1 MSAKVDITVTL
12 AGYQIREQLYSGSR
26 TLVYRA
32 VREADNQAVVIKL
45 LKREYPTFSELVQFR
60 NQYSLAK
67 NLDIPGII
75 KPHSLEPYHNGYA
88 LVMEDFGGISLRQF
102 TKEQPQNL
110 EQFLI
115 IALQLTDILHQLHQ
129 QRVIHKDIKP
139 ANILINPDTKLL
151 KLIDF
156 SISSLLPRETTE
168 IQNPNVLEGTLAY
181 LSPEQTGRM
190 NRGIDYRS
198 DFYSLG
204 VSFFELLTGKL
215 PFDSQDPMEL
225 VHCHIAKLPPNV
237 CDVNT
242 EIPLVL
248 GNIVRKLMAKNA
260 EDRYQSALGLK
271 HDLHLCRE
279 QLKEIAKIEHFS
291 IGERDISDRFA
302 IPEKLYGREQE
313 VKILLEGF
321 ERVANGA
328 SEFMLVAGFSGIGKT
343 AVVNEVHK
351 PIVRQ
356 RGYFIKGKYDQF
368 NRNIPLSAFVQAF
381 RDLMGQLLGESDT
394 QLKQWK
400 NRILTALGENAQ
412 VIIEVIP
419 ELEQIIGQQSPVVEL
434 SGSASQN
441 RFNLLFQKFIQVF
454 TTVTHPL
461 VMFLDDLQWADSASL
476 NLIQVSIGQ
485 RESGF
490 MLLIGAY
497 RDNEVS
503 LAHPL
508 ILTLEEIKKTGT
520 TVNTIALSPLSQES
534 LNSLV
539 TDTLQCSAAIAQPLT
554 KLVYQKT
561 QGNPFFSTQFL
572 KALHEE
578 GDIEFAPQVGHW
590 QCDISYVRSLSLR
603 DDVVEFMAMQ
613 LQKLPVATQNV
624 LKLAACIG
632 NSFDLATLAIIY
644 EKSQAETATDLWKAL
659 QEGLVIPSNDIY
671 KFYQSKSESQI
682 EENGQLQAALTDEK
696 VIVSYKFLHDRVQQ
710 AAYSLIPDNQ
720 KQLMHLKIGRLL
732 LSVMNEAEKEE
743 KIFEIVN
750 QLNKGSDLIVLA
762 TEQERLA
769 KLNLAAAQKAK
780 SATAY
785 VAAIEY
791 ATKGIQLLAGSCW
804 QQCYDLTLALHD
816 LAAEVAC
823 LSSDFRL
830 MEQIVDEVVQNAR
843 QLLDKVKVYE
853 VRILADVAQS
863 NQPKAIKTALSILK
877 LFGVSFP
884 EQPTNADITESLQQT
899 QDVLKEKHLEYLL
912 ELPEMKDLKALAEIR
927 ILATVTAAVYQAV
940 PELLPL
946 IVCKQVRLS
955 VAYGNAAVSAQAYA
969 WYGVILCG
977 IGEID
982 LGDRISELAMGLLS
996 RFESREFKASTI
1008 NMVYPFIKPWKHHI
1022 QDSLAPLLDGYH
1034 SGLEMGTL
1042 EYAAYCA
1049 YNYCSLSFFLGKNL
1063 SILEPEMKVYSQA
1076 LAQLK
1081 QEVAH
1086 NYLRVFYQS
1095 VLNFLGESKCDWEI
1109 KGVVYDEEI
1118 MLPKHQQANDLYAMG
1133 TLYINKL
1140 ILCYF
1145 FNEWEEAIKVAVDA
1159 KQYLNGVSGCFMIP
1173 VFHFYDSLTHLAM
1186 LPNAQGKEGNSLPQE
1201 VIDNQKKL
1209 KEWSNLA
1216 PKNHLHKFYLVE
1228 AEQYRVLGQMYE
1240 AMDYYD
1246 RAIASAKANAY
1257 IQEEALSN
1265 ELAGKFYL
1273 QWGKEKLA
1281 QVYIQEA
1288 YYCYA
1293 HWGAKA
1299 KVTDLEHRYPQLLAA
1314 IVQQRQPSLTPSDT
1328 IFFPAF
1334 HSTET
1339 SSSSSITESL
1349 DLLTVLKA
1357 SQTLSGEIQLE
1368 KLLAAL
1374 LRIVIENAG
1383 AEKCVLMLLRS
1394 DSLDDTTGDR
1404 LVIKGTVTANTQ
1416 PIVLQRTPVEE
1427 SEDIPLR
1434 LIYHVKHSLKPVVL
1448 ADATTHPT
1456 FASDTYILNQQPK
1469 SILCSPILYRGKF
1482 AGILYLE
1489 NNLTTGAF
1497 TSDRVEMLNLL
1508 CTQAAIS
1515 LENARL
1521 YEQAQQTLAELR
1533 ASEAQFQKVVDNIP
1547 GMVFKFCLATDGS
1560 FSTPYV
1566 SSGCYDLYEVDSQEV
1581 MAGVHNLHLMTHPD
1595 DRSTVERLVINSA
1608 RMLTPFRQEW
1618 RIVAASGKIKWIQ
1631 CASKPEL
1638 QADGSVMWDG
1648 VVIDISDAYDELC
1661 LRKQA
1666 EAALQEKE
1674 QFLSSIYNGAE
1685 MSIFVVDVSENGR
1698 FYYAGWNALSERAC
1712 GISSADAVGKTPAEV
1727 LDPAQAEIIQ
1737 QQLAECA
1744 RTEMPVYHEQCLTL
1758 DGQESWWMINFNPLK
1773 NNEGRIYRIIG
1784 TSFEISDR
1792 KRAEAAVQTSE
1803 KNLLTIFNNVNNA
1816 ILVHDLN
1823 GVVLN
1828 ANDSALKLYELDKDE
1843 IRRISVLEHCSA
1855 PDNPFHLAPDFWARA
1870 LTGETV
1876 NFEWKSKKFRDGT
1889 VFDTDITLSRII
1901 LDGETV
1907 ILGNIHDVSEQQA
1920 ALRERKRAE
1929 AQLNQR
1935 TVELEE
1941 TLQELQHAQTQMI
1954 QSEKMSGLGQLVAG
1968 VAHEINN
1975 PVNFI
1980 FGNLSHANEYTKN
1993 ILRLLELYQKHYPNP
2008 DSEIEEEIEAMDL
2021 EFILEDL
2028 PKLIYSMR
2036 VGAERIQKIVV
2047 SLRTFSRMDEAE
2059 MKEVNIHEG
2068 IDSTLMIL
2076 QHRLKAKSDSPG
2088 IEIVKDYGELPLV
2101 ECYAGQLN
2109 QVFMNLLSN
2118 AIDALEEAN
2127 TQNQLL
2133 NPTITICTVLV
2144 ESKQVVI
2151 KITDN
2156 GTGIPA
2162 HIKQKLF
2169 DPFFTT
2175 KAVGKG
2181 TGMGLSISYQIVAE
2195 KHKGTL
2201 QCVSELGQGAT
2212 FIIMIPICQS

>member
-1 MSAKVDITVTL
+1 MSVKVDVTVTL
-12 AGYQIREQLYSGSR
+12 SGYQIREQLYSGSR

-45 LKREYPTFSELVQFR
+45 LKREYPSFSELVQFR
-60 NQYSLAK
+60 NQYALAK
-67 NLDIPGII
+67 NLEIPGII
-75 KPHSLEPYHNGYA
+75 KPYSLEPYNNGYA

-102 TKEQPQNL
+102 IKEQPQHL
-110 EQFLI
+110 DQSLI
-115 IALQLTDILHQLHQ
+115 IALQLTEILHQLHQ

-139 ANILINPDTKLL
+139 ANILIHPDTKVL

-204 VSFFELLTGKL
+204 VSFFELLTGKV
-215 PFDSQDPMEL
+215 PFDAQDPMEL

-237 CDVNT
+237 CDVNS
-242 EIPLVL
+242 EIPLVV
-248 GNIVRKLMAKNA
+248 GEIIHKLMAKNA
-260 EDRYQSALGLK
+260 EDRYQTALGLK
-271 HDLHLCRE
+271 HDLHLCIE
-279 QLKEIAKIEHFS
+279 KLKEIGKIEHFA
-291 IGERDISDRFA
+291 IGKRDISDRFVMA
-302 IPEKLYGREQE
+302 EKLYGREQE
-313 VKILLEGF
+313 VKILLEAF
-321 ERVANGA
+321 ERVASGT

-400 NRILTALGENAQ
+400 WKILTALGENAQ
-412 VIIEVIP
+412 VIIDVIP

-434 SGSASQN
+434 SGNASQN

-476 NLIQVSIGQ
+476 NLIQVLIGQ

-503 LAHPL
+503 PAHPL
-508 ILTLEEIKKTGT
+508 ILTLEEIKKAGT
-520 TVNTIALSPLSQES
+520 TVNTITLAPLSQES

-539 TDTLQCSAAIAQPLT
+539 TDTLQCPAAIAQPLT
-554 KLVYQKT
+554 QLVYQKT

-578 GDIEFAPQVGHW
+578 GAIEFDPQAGHW
-590 QCDISYVRSLSLR
+590 QCDISDVQLLSLR
-603 DDVVEFMAMQ
+603 DDVVELMAMQ
-613 LQKLPVATQNV
+613 LQKLPVATQNA

-632 NSFDLATLAIIY
+632 NSFDLATLAIVY

-671 KFYQSKSESQI
+671 KFYQSKSELLI
-682 EENGQLQAALTDEK
+682 EENEQIEADNK
-696 VIVSYKFLHDRVQQ
+696 VVVFYKFLHGRVQQ

-732 LSVMNEAEKEE
+732 LSVMNETEKEE

-750 QLNKGSDLIVLA
+750 QLNKGADLIVLE
-762 TEQERLA
+762 TERETLA
-769 KLNLAAAQKAK
+769 KLNLTAAQKAK

-791 ATKGIQLLAGSCW
+791 ATKGIQLLTESCW
-804 QQCYDLTLALHD
+804 RQCYDLTLALHD

-823 LSSDFRL
+823 LSGDFGQ
-830 MEQIVDEVVQNAR
+830 MEQIVDEVLQNAR

-863 NQPKAIKTALSILK
+863 QQPKAIKTALSALK
-877 LFGVSFP
+877 LFGMSFP
-884 EQPTNADITESLQQT
+884 EEPTDADITESLQQT
-899 QDVLKEKHLEYLL
+899 QDVLKEKHLEDLL
-912 ELPEMKDLKALAEIR
+912 ELPEMKDLRGLAVIR

-940 PELLPL
+940 PALLPL

-955 VAYGNAAVSAQAYA
+955 VAYGNAGVSAQAYA

-977 IGEID
+977 TGEID
-982 LGDRISELAMGLLS
+982 LGDRIGELAMGLLS

-1008 NMVYPFIKPWKHHI
+1008 NMVYPFVKPWKHHI
-1022 QDSLAPLLDGYH
+1022 QNSLAPLLDGYH

-1042 EYAAYCA
+1042 EYAADCA
-1049 YNYCSLSFFLGKNL
+1049 YNYCSLSFFLGKDL
-1063 SILEPEMKVYSQA
+1063 SILEPEMKVYSQV

-1095 VLNFLGESKCDWEI
+1095 VLNLLGQSKCSWEI
-1109 KGVVYDEEI
+1109 KGVVYDEEM

-1140 ILCYF
+1140 ILCYL
-1145 FNEWEEAIKVAVDA
+1145 FNEWEQATKVAVNA

-1173 VFHFYDSLTHLAM
+1173 VFHFYDSLTHLAI
-1186 LPNAQGKEGNSLPQE
+1186 LSNAQGKECNSLPQE
-1201 VIDNQKKL
+1201 VVSNQKKL
-1209 KEWSNLA
+1209 KDWANHA
-1216 PKNHLHKFYLVE
+1216 PTNHLHKFYLVE
-1228 AEQYRVLGQMYE
+1228 AEQYRVLGRMYE

-1265 ELAGKFYL
+1265 ELAGRFYL
-1273 QWGKEKLA
+1273 NWGKEKLA
-1281 QVYIQEA
+1281 QAYMQEA

-1293 HWGAKA
+1293 RWGAKA
-1299 KVTDLEHRYPQLLAA
+1299 KVTGLEQRYPQLLTA
-1314 IVQQRQPSLTPSDT
+1314 IVQQPQPLLKPSDT
-1328 IFFPAF
+1328 IFAPSF
-1334 HSTET
+1334 HSTQT
-1339 SSSSSITESL
+1339 SSSSNITESL
-1349 DLLTVLKA
+1349 DLATILKA
-1357 SQTLSGEIQLE
+1357 SQTLSGEIELE
-1368 KLLAAL
+1368 KLLMML
-1374 LRIVIENAG
+1374 LQIVIENAG
-1383 AEKCVLMLLRS
+1383 AEKCVLMLLR
-1394 DSLDDTTGDR
+1394 DNR
-1404 LVIKGTVTANTQ
+1404 LLIKGTISVNTQ
-1416 PIVLQRTPVEE
+1416 PIVLQKIPVEE
-1427 SEDIPLR
+1427 SHDIPLKV
-1434 LIYHVKHSLKPVVL
+1434 IYHVKHSLQPVVL
-1448 ADATTHPT
+1448 ADATNHPV
-1456 FASDTYILNQQPK
+1456 FASDAYILSQQPK
-1469 SILCSPILYRGKF
+1469 SILCNPILHRGRF

-1497 TSDRVEMLNLL
+1497 TSDRVELLNLL

-1521 YEQAQQTLAELR
+1521 YEQTQQTLVELR
-1533 ASEAQFQKVVDNIP
+1533 ASEARFQKVVDNIP
-1547 GMVFKFCLATDGS
+1547 GMVFQFCLATDGS
-1560 FSTPYV
+1560 FWTPYV
-1566 SSGCYDLYEVDSQEV
+1566 SSGCYDLYEVDPKAV
-1581 MAGVHNLHLMTHPD
+1581 MAGVHNIHLMAHPD
-1595 DRSTVERLVINSA
+1595 DSSTLGQLVADSG
-1608 RMLTPFRQEW
+1608 RMLTPFSHEW
-1618 RIVAASGKIKWIQ
+1618 RIVTPSGKIKWIQ
-1631 CASKPEL
+1631 CVSRPEL
-1638 QADGSVMWDG
+1638 QADGLIVWDG
-1648 VVIDISDAYDELC
+1648 VVIDISDVYDELR

-1674 QFLSSIYNGAE
+1674 EFLSSIYNGAE
-1685 MSIFVVDVSENGR
+1685 IIIFVVDVLDNDR
-1698 FYYAGWNALSERAC
+1698 FHYAGWNAVAERAS
-1712 GISSADAVGKTPAEV
+1712 GIRSADAVGKTPTEV
-1727 LDPAQAEIIQ
+1727 LGAAQAQTIQ
-1737 QQLAECA
+1737 QRLAECA
-1744 RTEMPVYHEQCLTL
+1744 RTGMPLYYEHCLTF
-1758 DGQESWWMINFNPLK
+1758 DGQETWWFINFNPLK
-1773 NNEGRIYRIIG
+1773 NTEGQIYRVIG
-1784 TSFEISDR
+1784 TSFDISDR
-1792 KRAEAAVQTSE
+1792 KRAEV
-1803 KNLLTIFNNVNNA
+1803 
-1816 ILVHDLN
+1816 
-1823 GVVLN
+1823 
-1828 ANDSALKLYELDKDE
+1828 
-1843 IRRISVLEHCSA
+1843 
-1855 PDNPFHLAPDFWARA
+1855 
-1870 LTGETV
+1870 
-1876 NFEWKSKKFRDGT
+1876 
-1889 VFDTDITLSRII
+1889 
-1901 LDGETV
+1901 
-1907 ILGNIHDVSEQQA
+1907 
-1920 ALRERKRAE
+1920 
-1929 AQLNQR
+1929 QLNHR
-1935 TVELEE
+1935 TAELEQI
-1941 TLQELQHAQTQMI
+1941 LQQLQHTQTQMI

-1993 ILRLLELYQKHYPNP
+1993 ILKLLELYQKHYPIP
-2008 DSEIEEEIEAMDL
+2008 HSDIQEEAEAMDL
-2021 EFILEDL
+2021 EFLVEDL

-2076 QHRLKAKSDSPG
+2076 QHRLKAKPDSLG
-2088 IEIVKDYGELPLV
+2088 IEIVKAYGELPLV

-2127 TQNQLL
+2127 AQDKTLT
-2133 NPTITICTVLV
+2133 PTITISTCLV

-2151 KITDN
+2151 KIADN
-2156 GTGIPA
+2156 GPGIPA

-2201 QCVSELGQGAT
+2201 HCVSEPGQGAT
-2212 FIIMIPICQS
+2212 FIVMIPICQS

>member
-1 MSAKVDITVTL
+1 MSAKVDITVRL
-12 AGYQIREQLYSGSR
+12 VGYQIREQLYSGSR

-32 VREADNQAVVIKL
+32 VREADNQAVALKL
-45 LKREYPTFSELVQFR
+45 LKREYPSFSELVQFC
-60 NQYSLAK
+60 NQYALTK
-67 NLDIPGII
+67 NLDSPGII
-75 KPHSLEPYHNGYA
+75 KPYSLEPYNNGYA
-88 LVMEDFGGISLRQF
+88 LVMEDFGGVSLRQF
-102 TKEQPQNL
+102 TKEQPQHL
-110 EQFLI
+110 DQFLL

-139 ANILINPDTKLL
+139 ANILIHPDTKLL

-168 IQNPNVLEGTLAY
+168 IQNPNVLQGTLAY

-204 VSFFELLTGKL
+204 VSFFELLTGKV

-225 VHCHIAKLPPNV
+225 VHCHIAKVPPSV
-237 CDVNT
+237 CDINS
-242 EIPLVL
+242 EIPLVV
-248 GNIVRKLMAKNA
+248 GEIVRKLMAKNA

-271 HDLHLCRE
+271 HDLHLCIK
-279 QLKEIAKIEHFS
+279 QLNEIGKIEHFP
-291 IGERDISDRFA
+291 IGERDISDRFVIA
-302 IPEKLYGREQE
+302 EKLYGREQE

-321 ERVANGA
+321 ERVANGT
-328 SEFMLVAGFSGIGKT
+328 SEFILVAGFSGIGKT

-381 RDLMGQLLGESDT
+381 RDLMAQLLGESDT

-400 NRILTALGENAQ
+400 REILTALGKNAQ

-419 ELEQIIGQQSPVVEL
+419 ELEQIIGQQSPVVQL
-434 SGSASQN
+434 SGNASQN

-461 VMFLDDLQWADSASL
+461 VIFLDDLQWADSASL
-476 NLIQVSIGQ
+476 NLIQVLIAQ
-485 RESGF
+485 RERGF

-503 LAHPL
+503 PAHPL
-508 ILTLEEIKKTGT
+508 TLKLEEIKKAGT
-520 TVNTIALSPLSQES
+520 TVNTITLAPLSQES

-539 TDTLQCSAAIAQPLT
+539 TDTLQCPAAIAQPLT
-554 KLVYQKT
+554 QLVYQKT

-572 KALHEE
+572 KALHED
-578 GDIEFAPQVGHW
+578 GAIEFDPQVGHW
-590 QCDISYVRSLSLR
+590 QCDIGYVRSLSLR
-603 DDVVEFMAMQ
+603 DDVVEFMAVQ
-613 LQKLPVATQNV
+613 LQKLPVTTQNV

-632 NSFDLATLAIIY
+632 NSFDLARLAIVY

-659 QEGLVIPSNDIY
+659 QEGVVIPSNNIY
-671 KFYQSKSESQI
+671 KFYQSKSELLI
-682 EENGQLQAALTDEK
+682 EENKQSKADNKA
-696 VIVSYKFLHDRVQQ
+696 IVFYKFLHDRVQQ

-720 KQLMHLKIGRLL
+720 KQLTHLKIGRLL
-732 LSVMNEAEKEE
+732 LSVMSETEKEE

-750 QLNKGSDLIVLA
+750 QLNKGADLIVLE
-762 TEQERLA
+762 TERERLA
-769 KLNLAAAQKAK
+769 RLNLAAAQRAK

-791 ATKGIQLLAGSCW
+791 ATKGIELLTVNCW
-804 QQCYDLTLALHD
+804 RQCYDLTLALHD

-823 LSSDFRL
+823 LSGDFKQ
-830 MEQIVDEVVQNAR
+830 MERIVDEVVQNAR

-863 NQPKAIKTALSILK
+863 QQPKAIKTALSALK
-877 LFGVSFP
+877 LFGVSFS
-884 EQPTNADITESLQQT
+884 EQPTDADITESLQQT
-899 QDVLKEKHLEYLL
+899 QDVLKGKHLEDFL
-912 ELPEMKDLKALAEIR
+912 ELPEMKDLQALATIR

-955 VAYGNAAVSAQAYA
+955 VEYGNAAVSAQAYA

-982 LGDRISELAMGLLS
+982 LGDRVGQLAMELLS

-1008 NMVYPFIKPWKHHI
+1008 NMVYPFVKPWKHHI

-1034 SGLEMGTL
+1034 SGLEIGTL

-1049 YNYCSLSFFLGKNL
+1049 YNYCSLSYFLGKDL
-1063 SILEPEMKVYSQA
+1063 SILEPEMKVYTQA

-1095 VLNFLGESKCDWEI
+1095 VLNLLGQSKCAWEI
-1109 KGVVYDEEI
+1109 QGVVYDEQM

-1140 ILCYF
+1140 ILCYL
-1145 FNEWEEAIKVAVDA
+1145 FNEWEQATKVAVDA

-1186 LPNAQGKEGNSLPQE
+1186 LPNAQGKECDRLPQE
-1201 VIDNQKKL
+1201 VVGNQKKL
-1209 KEWSNLA
+1209 KEWANHA
-1216 PKNHLHKFYLVE
+1216 PTNHLHKFYLVE
-1228 AEQYRVLGQMYE
+1228 AEQYRVLGQKYE

-1273 QWGKEKLA
+1273 DWGKEKLA
-1281 QVYIQEA
+1281 KAYMQEA

-1293 HWGAKA
+1293 RWGSKA
-1299 KVTDLEHRYPQLLAA
+1299 KVADLEQRYPQLLAA
-1314 IVQQRQPSLTPSDT
+1314 IVQQPQPLLRLSDT
-1328 IFFPAF
+1328 IFAPSFN
-1334 HSTET
+1334 STQT
-1339 SSSSSITESL
+1339 SSSSSISELL
-1349 DLLTVLKA
+1349 DLTTVLKA
-1357 SQTLSGEIQLE
+1357 SQTLSGEIELE
-1368 KLLAAL
+1368 KLLMML
-1374 LRIVIENAG
+1374 LQIVIENAG
-1383 AEKCVLMLLRS
+1383 AEKCVLMLLWS
-1394 DSLDDTTGDR
+1394 DSLRDTKGER
-1404 LVIKGTVTANTQ
+1404 LLIQGSVSANTQ
-1416 PIVLQRTPVEE
+1416 PIVLQRIPVEE
-1427 SEDIPLR
+1427 SEEIPLR
-1434 LIYHVKHSLKPVVL
+1434 VIDRVKHSLQPLVL
-1448 ADATTHPT
+1448 SDATTHPA
-1456 FASDTYILNQQPK
+1456 FASDSYILNQQPK
-1469 SILCSPILYRGKF
+1469 SILCSPILHRGEF

-1497 TSDRVEMLNLL
+1497 TSDRIELLNLL
-1508 CTQAAIS
+1508 CAQAAIS

-1521 YEQAQQTLAELR
+1521 YEQTQQTLTELR
-1533 ASEAQFQKVVDNIP
+1533 ASEARFQKVADNIP
-1547 GMVFKFCLATDGS
+1547 GLVFQFLLTADGS
-1560 FSTPYV
+1560 SSTPYV
-1566 SSGCYDLYEVDSQEV
+1566 SSGCYDLYEVDPKAV
-1581 MAGVHNLHLMTHPD
+1581 MAGVHNIHLMAHPD
-1595 DRSTVERLVINSA
+1595 ERSTLEQLVADSA
-1608 RMLTPFRQEW
+1608 RMLTPFNHEW
-1618 RIVAASGKIKWIQ
+1618 RIVTPSGKIKWIQ
-1631 CASKPEL
+1631 CVSRPEL
-1638 QADGSVMWDG
+1638 QADGLVVWDG
-1648 VVIDISDAYDELC
+1648 VVIDISD
-1661 LRKQA
+1661 
-1666 EAALQEKE
+1666 
-1674 QFLSSIYNGAE
+1674 
-1685 MSIFVVDVSENGR
+1685 
-1698 FYYAGWNALSERAC
+1698 
-1712 GISSADAVGKTPAEV
+1712 
-1727 LDPAQAEIIQ
+1727 
-1737 QQLAECA
+1737 
-1744 RTEMPVYHEQCLTL
+1744 
-1758 DGQESWWMINFNPLK
+1758 
-1773 NNEGRIYRIIG
+1773 
-1784 TSFEISDR
+1784 R
-1792 KRAEAAVQTSE
+1792 KRAEVERQAAKAALQTSE
-1803 KNLLTIFNNVNNA
+1803 KNLRTIFNSVNNA

-1823 GVVLN
+1823 GVILN
-1828 ANDSALKLYELDKDE
+1828 ANDSTLKLYELDKE
-1843 IRRISVLEHCSA
+1843 KITQISVLEHCSA
-1855 PDNPFHLAPDFWARA
+1855 PDNPFHLTPDFWARA

-1876 NFEWKSKKFRDGT
+1876 NFEWKSKTFRDGK
-1889 VFDTDITLSRII
+1889 VFDTDITLTRII
-1901 LDGETV
+1901 LDGKKV
-1907 ILGNIHDVSEQQA
+1907 ILANIHDIS
-1920 ALRERKRAE
+1920 ERKRAE
-1929 AQLNQR
+1929 AQLYQR
-1935 TVELEE
+1935 TAELEQI
-1941 TLQELQHAQTQMI
+1941 LQQLQHTQTQMI

-1993 ILRLLELYQKHYPNP
+1993 IIRLLELYQKHYPNP
-2008 DSEIEEEIEAMDL
+2008 HYEIQEEANAMDL
-2021 EFILEDL
+2021 EFIVEDL

-2076 QHRLKAKSDSPG
+2076 QHRLKAKPDSLG
-2088 IEIVKDYGELPLV
+2088 IEIVKAYGELPLV

-2127 TQNQLL
+2127 TQHQLL
-2133 NPTITICTVLV
+2133 TPTITICTALV

-2156 GTGIPA
+2156 GPGIPA
-2162 HIKQKLF
+2162 DIKQRLF

-2175 KAVGKG
+2175 KPVGKG
-2181 TGMGLSISYQIVAE
+2181 TGMGLSISYQIVVE

-2201 QCVSELGQGAT
+2201 QCVSKPGQGAT
-2212 FIIMIPICQS
+2212 FIIIIPICQS